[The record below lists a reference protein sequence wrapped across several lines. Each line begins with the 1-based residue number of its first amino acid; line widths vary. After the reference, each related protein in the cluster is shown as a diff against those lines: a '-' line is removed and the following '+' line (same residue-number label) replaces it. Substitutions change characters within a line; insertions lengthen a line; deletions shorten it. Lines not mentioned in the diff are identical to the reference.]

1 VKKKKKF
8 EKADVWSLGIVVIEM
23 AAGRP
28 PFAELG
34 PVTALFKIGST
45 DQAPPFPPSLSAMGK
60 SFLTRCLN
68 RDPKGGFL
76 FCLLF
81 VWSFCFVFCLKK
93 NCSAGRASAEELAS
107 DVWIL
112 AASNPSNPKR
122 NSNST
127 FIEETPV
134 MNQQKQDIF
143 EYLSSSSGK

>member
-1 VKKKKKF
+1 LF
-8 EKADVWSLGIVVIEM
+8 VVC
-23 AAGRP
+23 
-28 PFAELG
+28 
-34 PVTALFKIGST
+34 V
-45 DQAPPFPPSLSAMGK
+45 
-60 SFLTRCLN
+60 
-68 RDPKGGFL
+68 GGF
-76 FCLLF
+76 FF
-81 VWSFCFVFCLKK
+81 IFCLKK
-93 NCSAGRASAEELAS
+93 CFAGRASAEELAS